1 MFGALPGGKI
11 RYMDAMNGVK
21 GLSEILGELS
31 YPAQKW
37 QITACAEIYGAGAGI
52 DDHIRRELYGLP
64 VRTYESADDIVNA
77 LTSLRADAGE
87 PHVTVD

>member
-31 YPAQKW
+31 TRWLRCAPMPA
-37 QITACAEIYGAGAGI
+37 
-52 DDHIRRELYGLP
+52 
-64 VRTYESADDIVNA
+64 
-77 LTSLRADAGE
+77 SLA
-87 PHVTVD
+87 